1 MEAACAENR
10 RRGPSS
16 ARSVKNK
23 STFLHQRHRCPP
35 WVRERP
41 TEALRPGIQPE
52 LEFYI
57 SLLDNA
63 YNRAHTARE
72 LYNFDSYNF
81 TVPYDAIAW
90 AEAQGDK
97 RGVITDFK

>member
-1 MEAACAENR
+1 
-10 RRGPSS
+10 
-16 ARSVKNK
+16 
-23 STFLHQRHRCPP
+23 
-35 WVRERP
+35 
-41 TEALRPGIQPE
+41 
-52 LEFYI
+52 
-57 SLLDNA
+57 
-63 YNRAHTARE
+63 